1 MTNKFSFL
9 AISGSQYT
17 LPVVVN
23 VFIVVV
29 VVVVE
34 VVFVEV
40 KRIKTQLLKIHT

>member
-17 LPVVVN
+17 LTVVVN
-23 VFIVVV
+23 VFIV